1 MHLTDRQF
9 ESRGAGEKGR
19 TKTSQVIFNTLSV
32 KGDSPCV
39 FIKLCLLL
47 SWTYSRSHCGAM
59 KTAPMLLLYLRSR
72 HSYLPI
78 TAAELNISFLQIQL
92 KMMIMLKLGKGEI
105 PLQRFIGTGYRLM
118 NRKCKNLVV
127 IKSSESTQIFWYL
140 GHNIYLYTF
149 VRFLKRIF
157 SLLPQFIKMFAY
169 IILNIPLEKSLMEQ
183 S

>member
-1 MHLTDRQF
+1 
-9 ESRGAGEKGR
+9 
-19 TKTSQVIFNTLSV
+19 
-32 KGDSPCV
+32 
-39 FIKLCLLL
+39 
-47 SWTYSRSHCGAM
+47 
-59 KTAPMLLLYLRSR
+59 
-72 HSYLPI
+72 
-78 TAAELNISFLQIQL
+78 
-92 KMMIMLKLGKGEI
+92 MMIMLKLGKGEI

-118 NRKCKNLVV
+118 NRKCKNLEV

-169 IILNIPLEKSLMEQ
+169 IILNIPLEKALMEQ